1 MCGIAGYIS
10 SKKIKDKNVIKAM
23 TDIISHRGPDGEG
36 HYLYENIAFGH
47 RRLSIVDLSD
57 AGSQPMHY
65 LDRYTIIYNGEVYN
79 YVELKEELSKNG
91 YHFKNQ
97 TDTEVIIAAYDL
109 WGVECLNKFNGMWA
123 FVLLDKQNEELFISR
138 DRFGI
143 KPLYIFQDNENFIF
157 SSEIKSILKHPS
169 VKIKPNM
176 QYLSNYLKNGPRE
189 YISETAFENITRF
202 PFSSYSKFKINQ
214 SFTKFKTKEFW
225 RIKPNL
231 SVEKFCPIKAEQYA
245 QQYYDLLS
253 DAVRLRLRT
262 DVKVGSALS
271 GGLDSSSIVYL
282 VNQQLREMGK
292 EDLQETFSSVYKSDS
307 TQDCDESDYIDLLAE
322 KLNVNSNQIEP
333 KEIDIPTELEKMIWY
348 MENPPE
354 STCMSAW
361 HTFKKVREKKVVATL
376 DGQGADEQLAGYLSY
391 IHVHL
396 TSLTLLDFYKEFR
409 HFLKIPGA
417 KKQICIAFLLNHFKL
432 IFGERLLKKFVKKV
446 KGIDLEFNLNK
457 KLAKDL
463 NTSLINLIH
472 YSDHIS
478 MGHSIESR
486 MPFMDYRLVE
496 FLASV
501 PATYKM
507 HNGWPKYLAR
517 LAFDKKLPNEI
528 CWRKDKLGWPEPENF
543 WLKGGLKNWF
553 IQRVTSS
560 SILSELSAKKN
571 IESDINSTK
580 NITILIRYLN
590 ISIFNQLFFGDKN
603 ESN

>member
-1 MCGIAGYIS
+1 MCGIAGYVS
-10 SKKIKDKNVIKAM
+10 SKKIKNKTVIKAM

-57 AGSQPMHY
+57 AGFQPMHY

-79 YVELKEELSKNG
+79 YVELREELSKNG

-97 TDTEVIIAAYDL
+97 TDTEVIIAAYDF

-169 VKIKPNM
+169 VKTKPNM
-176 QYLSNYLKNGPRE
+176 QYLSNYLKKGATE
-189 YISETAFENITRF
+189 YINETAFENITRF
-202 PFSSYSKFKINQ
+202 PFSSYSKFKIIE
-214 SFTKFKTKEFW
+214 SFTKFKTKKFW
-225 RIKPNL
+225 QIKPNL
-231 SVEKFCPIKAEQYA
+231 CVEKFCPIKAKQYA
-245 QQYYDLLS
+245 QQYYDLLR
-253 DAVRLRLRT
+253 DAVRLRLRA

-282 VNQQLREMGK
+282 VNQQLREIEKK
-292 EDLQETFSSVYKSDS
+292 ELQETFSTVYKSDG
-307 TQDCDESDYIDLLAE
+307 TQSCDESNYIDLLAK

-333 KEIDIPTELEKMIWY
+333 KEIDVPAELEKVIWY

-354 STCMSAW
+354 STLMSNW
-361 HTFKKVREKKVVATL
+361 HTFKKVREKKVVVTL

-391 IHVHL
+391 IYLYL
-396 TSLTLLDFYKEFR
+396 TSLTLFDFYKEFW
-409 HFLKIPGA
+409 HFLKIPDA
-417 KKQICIAFLLNHFKL
+417 KKNICIAFLMNHFKL

-446 KGIDLEFNLNK
+446 KGIDLELNLNK
-457 KLAKDL
+457 KLVYDL
-463 NTSLINLIH
+463 NTSLITLIH
-472 YSDHIS
+472 YSDRTS

-507 HNGWPKYLAR
+507 HNGWTKYLAR

-528 CWRKDKLGWPEPENF
+528 CWRKDKLGWPAPENF
-543 WLKGGLKNWF
+543 WLRGGLKNFF

-560 SILSELSAKKN
+560 PILSKLIPKKN
-571 IESDINSTK
+571 IELGINSSK
-580 NITILIRYLN
+580 YITVLIRYLN
-590 ISIFNQLFFGDKN
+590 ISIFNQKFFGDKDD
-603 ESN
+603 